1 VHAARVMA
9 FDSLHVPGLDV
20 RGLPLHRRRRMLE
33 QEVAD
38 AEMIYAA
45 RLPTTPTGTR
55 LRR

>member
-1 VHAARVMA
+1 MA